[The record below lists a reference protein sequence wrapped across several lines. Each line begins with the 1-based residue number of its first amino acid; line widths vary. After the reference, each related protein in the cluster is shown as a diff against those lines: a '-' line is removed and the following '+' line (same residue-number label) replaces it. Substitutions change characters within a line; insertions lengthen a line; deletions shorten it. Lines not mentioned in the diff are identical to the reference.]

1 MKKLF
6 ETEKIDSGVYK
17 DAPNNLIPLWAD
29 GLNVLFTENVVQP
42 FPPHLVLVGKIET
55 NPIAGAVEAII
66 AGVPNLFFGT
76 ATKLY
81 RYISGCGALI
91 EVPRGNVGAQVP
103 EAGSQLVSVSSCAL
117 KGSGASWPP
126 FIVAANGVDV

>member
-17 DAPNNLIPLWAD
+17 DETNNLIPLWAD

-81 RYISGCGALI
+81 RYISGGGALI
-91 EVPRGNVGAQVP
+91 EVLAVTSAHKYLTQVSKMRP
-103 EAGSQLVSVSSCAL
+103 FRR
-117 KGSGASWPP
+117 PP
-126 FIVAANGVDV
+126 LDG